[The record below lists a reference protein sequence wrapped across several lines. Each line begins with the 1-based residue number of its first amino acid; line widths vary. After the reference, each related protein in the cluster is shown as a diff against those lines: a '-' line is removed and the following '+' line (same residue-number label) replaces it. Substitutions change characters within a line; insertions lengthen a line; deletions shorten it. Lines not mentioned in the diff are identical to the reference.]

1 MFSILI
7 ATEFVKCTKSYA
19 VKRNYLLYVNHSLD
33 KIAKINSKMKSTQHS
48 DKLFYCACRMKRP
61 NC

>member
-19 VKRNYLLYVNHSLD
+19 VKKESSLLYVNHSLD
-33 KIAKINSKMKSTQHS
+33 KIAKLTPK
-48 DKLFYCACRMKRP
+48 
-61 NC
+61 